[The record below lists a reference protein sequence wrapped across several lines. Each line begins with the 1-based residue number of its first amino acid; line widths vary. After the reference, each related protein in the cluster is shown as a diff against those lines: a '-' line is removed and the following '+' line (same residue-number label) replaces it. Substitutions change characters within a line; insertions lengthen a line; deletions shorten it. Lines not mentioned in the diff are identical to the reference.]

1 MIDCTELLGIPFVDK
16 GRDRNTGLDCYGLVK
31 EVYKLGGL
39 NIAEYDDILSD
50 TLTCGECLTNK
61 HWQRIEQPK
70 EPCLV
75 CIRLGAPRGVVNHVG
90 VYIGDNRFIHT
101 RIKKGVV
108 IDRLDSP
115 AWRGLIE
122 GYYAYISNN

>member
-1 MIDCTELLGIPFVDK
+1 MIDCTALLGIPFVDK
-16 GRDRNTGLDCYGLVK
+16 GRDKATGLDCYGLVK
-31 EVYKLGGL
+31 EVYKLGGVD
-39 NIAEYDDILSD
+39 IAEYDEQLSD
-50 TLTCGECLTNK
+50 NLTCGQCLSHS
-61 HWQRIEQPK
+61 HWHRLDHPQA
-70 EPCLV
+70 PCLV

-108 IDRLDSP
+108 IDRLDSL

-122 GYYAYISNN
+122 GYYDYISNK